1 MRSPEVDS
9 VSASR
14 QTSGVAATA
23 KSQMAR
29 LDFLLAVCVETGD
42 KGTST
47 SGNHVRFKDAG
58 IKRPPSQRDG
68 SLRRRDCEG
77 DLCCFWRVSIVLWC
91 RGSQLRCALMQ
102 TTSRIRI
109 KHETSS
115 LHFGTRIALN
125 S

>member
-1 MRSPEVDS
+1 MLQRSAYAVVCVWRRATKGLQHPETTF
-9 VSASR
+9 VSKMQESKGR
-14 QTSGVAATA
+14 LRSGTGVYEGGTA
-23 KSQMAR
+23 KAI
-29 LDFLLAVCVETGD
+29 V
-42 KGTST
+42 
-47 SGNHVRFKDAG
+47 
-58 IKRPPSQRDG
+58 
-68 SLRRRDCEG
+68 
-77 DLCCFWRVSIVLWC
+77 CCFWRVSIVLWC